1 MSWSRKAGLAAALA
15 LWLVAGGV
23 LAGRCQAESKID
35 FINDVMPL
43 LDKLGCSQCHAAGG
57 GKGGLK
63 LSMFGAEPEHD
74 YAALTRSR
82 GGRLVDR
89 IEPANSLFLL
99 KVTES
104 IPHEGGQKIKVDSPE
119 YETLLSWIAQG
130 APWRDENAPRLVSVK
145 VLGKEHI
152 LKKDETAALQVSAV
166 FSDGTEKDVARLA
179 WYKSLDETVAVV
191 DQDGK
196 VRTNDYGE
204 SPVVVTYM
212 RQSDIAWIVVP
223 QPLPTPFPTLEA
235 NNKIDEFVHA
245 KLKKLGIPPSGLC
258 EDHEFLRRVYLDLI
272 GTLPTADEARAFL
285 ADTDPKKRSKLIDR
299 LFEREE
305 YSDFWA
311 LKWSDLLRII
321 GEMPVNVWPNAVQAY
336 QRWLK
341 DEVARNT
348 PYDEFAWK
356 LLTSTGSNFRNPE
369 VNFYRALST
378 KAPQDMAEMAAVI
391 FMGAR
396 IDCARCHGHP
406 SENWGPERNV
416 ELAAF
421 FANVAYKNT
430 KEWKEE
436 IVLFDPKAVFR
447 HPVTGEVVTLPE
459 TMADRPIKLAE
470 GEDPRMAFSRWL
482 TSPENPDFARC
493 IVNRVWF
500 WLMGRGIIHQ
510 PDDVRSTN
518 PRKTPNCSNT
528 FKGSLS
534 VTIMTCG
541 TSFA

>member
-1 MSWSRKAGLAAALA
+1 MRTKAILLSMLALA
-15 LWLVAGGV
+15 ISGFVFARGAAEVRASGTDSKGGAV
-23 LAGRCQAESKID
+23 D

-74 YAALTRSR
+74 YAALARSR
-82 GGRLVDR
+82 AGRLVDK
-89 IEPANSLFLL
+89 IEPAESLFLL

-119 YETLLSWIAQG
+119 YEMLLSWIAQG
-130 APWRDENAPRLVSVK
+130 APWRNEGAPQLVSVK
-145 VLGKEHI
+145 VSPKEHT

-166 FSDGTEKDVARLA
+166 FSDGTEKDVTRLA
-179 WYKSLDETVAVV
+179 SYKSLDENVAVV

-212 RQSDIAWIVVP
+212 RRSDTAWIVVP
-223 QPLPTPFPTLEA
+223 QPLPTPFPKLEA

-245 KLKKLGIPPSGLC
+245 RLKKLGIPPSGLC

-272 GTLPTADEARAFL
+272 GTLPTADEARAYL

-305 YSDFWA
+305 FSDFWA
-311 LKWSDLLRII
+311 LKWSDLFRII

-336 QRWLK
+336 HRWLK

-378 KAPQDMAEMAAVI
+378 KAPQDMAETPK
-391 FMGAR
+391 R
-396 IDCARCHGHP
+396 TNRNRSSLCRCSSTVRSRPTGEGP
-406 SENWGPERNV
+406 TSETSTSSASRPRPERNSYSNSGGKSWCH
-416 ELAAF
+416 LWAIGSPA
-421 FANVAYKNT
+421 
-430 KEWKEE
+430 
-436 IVLFDPKAVFR
+436 
-447 HPVTGEVVTLPE
+447 GS
-459 TMADRPIKLAE
+459 RP
-470 GEDPRMAFSRWL
+470 R
-482 TSPENPDFARC
+482 
-493 IVNRVWF
+493 
-500 WLMGRGIIHQ
+500 
-510 PDDVRSTN
+510 
-518 PRKTPNCSNT
+518 
-528 FKGSLS
+528 
-534 VTIMTCG
+534 
-541 TSFA
+541 